1 MKPLAWTAVLVFV
14 LWVGWSGG
22 YTNGLEEGRSKALR
36 INPPNEELEF
46 ACVALWASEQSKR
59 WYEKRGRTK

>member
-22 YTNGLEEGRSKALR
+22 HANGLEEGRTKALR
-36 INPPNEELEF
+36 LNPPNEDLEL

-59 WYEKRGRTK
+59 WHESKGRKK